1 MGWIQALCQTY
12 DNYFDGEPP
21 QDPSPL
27 VPVGFI
33 EKDLNLRINLLTDGS
48 FHSAAV
54 LEEKERRPVPSSPMA
69 EGRTGST
76 PAPFPLCDELRYA
89 AGDLSDY
96 TSADYRGYCDAYL
109 SQLDT
114 WCDRPD
120 APPALHILRD
130 YLKTD
135 RLVGDLIKYGV
146 LYQDSGGKLLNKWAG
161 KTNKPT
167 FFNLGKPA
175 EKCVVDFAVQ
185 EGDRFVPLRE
195 MVSVQESWQHL
206 LLSLLPEQQLCYA
219 SGELTPVI
227 YNHAKLEGN
236 AKLISA
242 KDNFRDFQ
250 YKGRFEEAEQAYS
263 VGYTASAKA
272 HNTLRWLRNRQG
284 FTRYGATFIAWST
297 ACRRIVAPQD
307 DAEEGWGIPDTDEAV
322 PAADAETAYGIRVRR
337 AMEGWRKEPA
347 YQKGASIVMLGM
359 EAATPG
365 RMSINY
371 YQELDGSEYLE
382 RLGKWYTGCC
392 WVLPRQ
398 RNGKWVSCVAT
409 PNLHEI
415 GEAVFGPDN
424 MRAADQDKKAEKS
437 VTRQIKSFHAQLLS
451 CIANGRPV
459 PEAAARSAFE
469 RVCRPAAFT
478 DKNGKW
484 QRGSWLK
491 CLAVTCAMEKSSHI
505 KEEYQ
510 VALDRNETDTSY
522 LFGRLMAV
530 ADCAEME
537 AMAGSDSSHRQTNAI
552 RYFSA
557 VQQRSSVTWQV
568 VEARLQPYLKKLG
581 NREGVYRKLL
591 DEIGSLFEGQALLK
605 SGALTPHFLQGYHC
619 QREAILRQPHAKT
632 T

>member
-1 MGWIQALCQTY
+1 MGWMQALCQTY
-12 DNYFDGEPP
+12 DNYFNGEPP
-21 QDPSPL
+21 QDSSPL

-33 EKDLNLRINLLTDGS
+33 EKELNLRINLLPDGG
-48 FHSAAV
+48 FHSAVV
-54 LEEKERRPVPSSPMA
+54 LEEKERCPVLSSPMA
-69 EGRTGST
+69 EGRTGKK
-76 PAPFPLCDELRYA
+76 PAPFPLCDELRYS
-89 AGDLSDY
+89 AGDLSAY
-96 TSADYRGYCDAYL
+96 TSADYRDYYDAYL

-130 YLKTD
+130 YLKNGC
-135 RLVGDLIKYGV
+135 LVADLIKCGV
-146 LYQDSGGKLLNKWAG
+146 LYQDDGGKLLNKWPG

-167 FFNLGKPA
+167 FFNLGKSA
-175 EKCVVDFAVQ
+175 EECIVDFAVQ
-185 EGDRFVPLRE
+185 EDNRFVPLRD
-195 MVSVQESWQHL
+195 MVSVQESWQHFL
-206 LLSLLPEQQLCYA
+206 FSLFTEQQLCYA
-219 SGELTPVI
+219 SGDLTPVI

-242 KDNFRDFQ
+242 KDNYREFQ
-250 YKGRFEEAEQAYS
+250 YKGRFKTAEQAYS

-297 ACRRIVAPQD
+297 ACRRIIAPQN
-307 DAEEGWGIPDTDEAV
+307 DAEEGWGTSDADEV
-322 PAADAETAYGIRVRR
+322 MPVADAETAYGIRVRR

-359 EAATPG
+359 EAATLG

-398 RNGKWVSCVAT
+398 RNGKWVSCVTT

-424 MRAADQDKKAEKS
+424 MRTADRDKKAEKS
-437 VTRQIKSFHAQLLS
+437 VTRQIKSFHAQLIS
-451 CIANGRPV
+451 CIANSRPV
-459 PEAAARSAFE
+459 PEAAARSAFQ
-469 RVCRPAAFT
+469 RACRPAAFT

-484 QRGSWLK
+484 QRDSWLK
-491 CLAVTCAMEKSSHI
+491 CLAVTCAMEKSSHK

-510 VALDRNETDTSY
+510 MALDLNETDTSY
-522 LFGRLMAV
+522 LFGRFMAV
-530 ADCAEME
+530 ADCAEIA
-537 AMAGSDSSHRQTNAI
+537 AMSASDSSHRQTNAI

-568 VEARLQPYLKKLG
+568 VEARLQPYLKRLG
-581 NREGVYRKLL
+581 NKEVVYRNLL
-591 DEIGSLFEGQALLK
+591 DEIGRRFEDQALQK
-605 SGALTPHFLQGYHC
+605 SGALTPYFLQGYHC
-619 QREAILRQPHAKT
+619 QREAILGQLHKKT
-632 T
+632 I